1 MVIPTYLR
9 PQGLIRTLLC
19 LVQQTHEDWRA
30 VIVHQDPP
38 RSSRD
43 WPLAAESMHVA
54 QTAARDHERISLI
67 SSSPPSSSRART
79 TGRAALQGPNPD
91 AGSLFAWWDDDD
103 EIPQHYMAAFVYAY
117 KHTNLADDDA
127 WLGAGWWATCD
138 LVETDGKIVRT
149 DGHEDAKGACFAT
162 PCVVMDSSV
171 ALDQRWDNQGKRQDR
186 RFFGKLQADH
196 GTPNVHLESVRVVA
210 GRSADGGHRAGG
222 F

>member
-1 MVIPTYLR
+1 MRFDVVIPTYLR
-9 PQGLIRTLLC
+9 PQGLIRTLQC
-19 LVQQTHEDWRA
+19 LLNQTHEDWRA

-79 TGRAALQGPNPD
+79 VGRAALKP
-91 AGSLFAWWDDDD
+91 SLSGDRLLAWWDDDD
-103 EIPQHYMAAFVYAY
+103 EIPRHYMAAFAYARE
-117 KHTNLADDDA
+117 ASEDD
-127 WLGAGWWATCD
+127 LWWATCD

-149 DGHEDAKGACFAT
+149 DGHEDGKGACFAT
-162 PCVVMDSSV
+162 PCVVMDSTLP
-171 ALDQRWDNQGKRQDR
+171 AHLHWDNQGKRQDR
-186 RFFGKLQADH
+186 RFFGKLQAH
-196 GTPNVHLESVRVVA
+196 YGPPNVHLEGVRIVA